1 MNQQRNLLLEIIEI
15 KAPAKI
21 NIGLNIISKRD
32 DGFHNLETV
41 FYQINDLFDV
51 LTIEKSNNF
60 ELILIDE
67 NKDLENDNIISKAI
81 KLLEEKTSVK
91 ITPKISLKKNIPIG
105 AGLGGGSSDAASIL
119 KAINELYKLEL
130 SFEELKSIAL
140 KLGSDVPLFLYDYP
154 TNGKSRGELLEKVEV
169 KIDYPIL
176 LVNPKIHIST
186 KEAFS
191 NIIPKAN
198 LFNYSNIQNEKI
210 SDWKNKLT
218 NDFEVS
224 VFKLFPEIE
233 EIKTKLYENGAI
245 FSLMSGS
252 GSTVYAIF
260 DSLKK
265 ANLAAKLFPK
275 HYFTFVGNK

>member
-1 MNQQRNLLLEIIEI
+1 MEIIEI

-41 FYQINDLFDV
+41 FYQIKDLFDV
-51 LTIEKSNNF
+51 LTIEKSDNF

-67 NKDLENDNIISKAI
+67 NEDLGKDNIISKAVQ
-81 KLLEEKTSVK
+81 LLEEKTSVK

-105 AGLGGGSSDAASIL
+105 AGLGGGSSDAASTL

-140 KLGSDVPLFLYDYP
+140 KLGSDVPLFLCDYP
-154 TNGKSRGELLEKVEV
+154 TIGKSRGELLEKVDI

-186 KEAFS
+186 KDAFS

-210 SDWKNKLT
+210 SDWKSKLT

-224 VFKLFPEIE
+224 VFKIFPEIE
-233 EIKTKLYENGAI
+233 EIKNKLYQNGAV

-260 DSLKK
+260 DSLEN

-275 HYFTFVGNK
+275 QYFTFVGYK

>member
-1 MNQQRNLLLEIIEI
+1 LEIIEI

>member
-1 MNQQRNLLLEIIEI
+1 VNQQRNLLLEIIEI